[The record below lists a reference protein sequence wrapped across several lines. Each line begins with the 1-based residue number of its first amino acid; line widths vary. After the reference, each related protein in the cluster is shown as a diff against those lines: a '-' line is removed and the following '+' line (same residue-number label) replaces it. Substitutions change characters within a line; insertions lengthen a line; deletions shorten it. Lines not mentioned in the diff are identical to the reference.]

1 MRIYYIFTALF
12 HTLYLS
18 CTLTFILLLGARLM
32 SKCALSTTYE
42 HGSVAFESL
51 RSAGEINIAT
61 TTTTFTAANTMIALG
76 EPIAFLA

>member
-1 MRIYYIFTALF
+1 LRIYYIFTALF

-18 CTLTFILLLGARLM
+18 CTLTLILLLGARLM
-32 SKCALSTTYE
+32 RKCVLSTIYE
-42 HGSVAFESL
+42 HGGVAFESL

-61 TTTTFTAANTMIALG
+61 TTTTFTAADTMIALG